1 MIAYSIN
8 GHIEVKS
15 RHHAPNMKHLN
26 WDDLRLLSLIAQEGT
41 LRGAA
46 RKAGLSPATLSRR
59 LDALEEAVGQKLV
72 ERFQGGCI
80 PTAFGADVVALADQM
95 GEIALEVERTR
106 DRQNAHAASG
116 VVRINTDEWLSYFL
130 TTRFAPFHEAYPNV
144 EVEIVTSHRPYS
156 LARREADIAIRP
168 YRPEQ
173 LDLVTR
179 HIGTLS
185 FGLYCSRDVA
195 TRHAAAFANQ
205 QWASMPFVGFD
216 EPRAEFQSG
225 RWLRALPGG
234 PVPWMRCSYGL
245 GILDGVAHG
254 AGLGVLA
261 TFLANDQHD
270 LVAAIAH
277 IPELDQD
284 IWLSMHGGLR
294 TSARV
299 RAVVDFM
306 GQVFSQYRET
316 GR

>member
-1 MIAYSIN
+1 
-8 GHIEVKS
+8 
-15 RHHAPNMKHLN
+15 MKHLN
-26 WDDLRLLSLIAQEGT
+26 WDDLRLLSHIAKEGT

-59 LDALEEAVGQKLV
+59 LDDLEEAVGQKLV

-80 PTAFGADVVALADQM
+80 PTAFGADIFALADQM
-95 GEIALEVERTR
+95 GEIALEVGRAR
-106 DRQNAHAASG
+106 DRQEAHAVSG

-130 TTRFAPFHEAYPNV
+130 TTRFARFHDAYPDV

-156 LARREADIAIRP
+156 LARREADIAVRP

-179 HIGTLS
+179 HVGTLS
-185 FGLYCSRDVA
+185 FGLYCSRAVA
-195 TRHAAAFANQ
+195 DRHAAAIAGRA
-205 QWASMPFVGFD
+205 WSGLPFVGFD
-216 EPRAEFQSG
+216 EPRAEFQSD
-225 RWLRALPGG
+225 RWLRALPGA
-234 PVPWMRCSYGL
+234 PAPWMRCSYGL

-261 TFLANDQHD
+261 TFLANDVPD
-270 LVAAIAH
+270 LVAALPA
-277 IPELDQD
+277 IPELDQE
-284 IWLSMHGGLR
+284 IWLSMHRSLR

-306 GQVFSQYRET
+306 GQVFSEYRET

>member
-1 MIAYSIN
+1 
-8 GHIEVKS
+8 
-15 RHHAPNMKHLN
+15 MKHTN
-26 WDDLRLLSLIAQEGT
+26 WDDLRLLLLIAQEGT

-46 RKAGLSPATLSRR
+46 RKAGLSAATLSRR
-59 LDALEEAVGQKLV
+59 LDDLEAALGQKVV
-72 ERFQGGCI
+72 ERFQGGCT
-80 PTAFGADVVALADQM
+80 PTAFGAEIIAAAGQM
-95 GEIALEVERTR
+95 GEIALEIERTR
-106 DRQNAHAASG
+106 DHQDAHAASG

-130 TTRFAPFHEAYPNV
+130 TTRFARFHDAYPNV

-185 FGLYCSRDVA
+185 FGLYCSREVA
-195 TRHAAAFANQ
+195 ARNAAALASRD
-205 QWASMPFVGFD
+205 WARLPFVGFD
-216 EPRAEFQSG
+216 EPRAEFQSD
-225 RWLRALPGG
+225 RWLRALPGA
-234 PVPWMRCSYGL
+234 PAPWMRCSYGL

-261 TFLANDQHD
+261 TFLAVDLQD
-270 LVAAIAH
+270 LVAAIPH

-284 IWLSMHGGLR
+284 IWLSMHSGLR
-294 TSARV
+294 ASARI

-306 GQVFSQYRET
+306 GQVFSEYRRT

>member
-1 MIAYSIN
+1 
-8 GHIEVKS
+8 
-15 RHHAPNMKHLN
+15 MKHLN
-26 WDDLRLLSLIAQEGT
+26 WDDLRLLVLIAQEGS

-46 RKAGLSPATLSRR
+46 RKAGVSPATLSRR
-59 LDALEEAVGQKLV
+59 LDDLEQAVGQRLL
-72 ERFQGGCI
+72 ERFQGGCT
-80 PTAFGADVVALADQM
+80 PTTFGANIFALAEQM

-106 DRQNAHAASG
+106 DQQDAHAASG

-130 TTRFAPFHEAYPNV
+130 TTRFARFHEAYPNI
-144 EVEIVTSHRPYS
+144 EVEIVTSHRPYN

-179 HIGTLS
+179 QIGTLS

-195 TRHAAAFANQ
+195 TRHAAALAQ
-205 QWASMPFVGFD
+205 RDWASLPFVGFD
-216 EPRAEFQSG
+216 EPRSEFQSD
-225 RWLRALPGG
+225 RWLRALPGA
-234 PVPWMRCSYGL
+234 PAPWMRCSYGL

-261 TFLANDQHD
+261 TFLAGDLQH
-270 LVAAIAH
+270 LVAVQPH

-284 IWLSMHGGLR
+284 IWLSMHSGLR
-294 TSARV
+294 SSARV

-306 GQVFSQYRET
+306 GQVFGEYRES
-316 GR
+316 RNR

>member
-1 MIAYSIN
+1 
-8 GHIEVKS
+8 
-15 RHHAPNMKHLN
+15 MKHLN

-59 LDALEEAVGQKLV
+59 LDQLEDAVGQKLV
-72 ERFQGGCI
+72 ERFQSGCI
-80 PTAFGADVVALADQM
+80 PTAFGADVFALAEQM
-95 GEIALEVERTR
+95 GDIALEVEHARAQ
-106 DRQNAHAASG
+106 QNAHGASG

-130 TTRFAPFHEAYPNV
+130 TTRFAPFHDAYPDV
-144 EVEIVTSHRPYS
+144 EVEIVTSHRPYN

-179 HIGTLS
+179 QIGTLS

-195 TRHAAAFANQ
+195 TRHAAALARRD
-205 QWASMPFVGFD
+205 WTDVPFVGFD
-216 EPRAEFQSG
+216 EPRAEFHSD
-225 RWLRALPGG
+225 RWLRALPGARA
-234 PVPWMRCSYGL
+234 PWMRCSYGL

-261 TFLANDQHD
+261 TFLAVEAHD
-270 LVAAIAH
+270 LVAALPH

-284 IWLSMHGGLR
+284 IWLSMHSGLR

-299 RAVVDFM
+299 RAVVDFV
-306 GQVFSQYRET
+306 GQLFAQYREN
-316 GR
+316 GG

>member
-1 MIAYSIN
+1 
-8 GHIEVKS
+8 
-15 RHHAPNMKHLN
+15 MKHLN
-26 WDDLRLLSLIAQEGT
+26 WDDLRLLLLIAQEGT

-46 RKAGLSPATLSRR
+46 RKAGVSPATMSRR
-59 LDALEEAVGQKLV
+59 LDELEEAVGQKLV

-80 PTAFGADVVALADQM
+80 PTAYGSDIFALAGQM

-106 DRQNAHAASG
+106 DQRNAHAASG

-156 LARREADIAIRP
+156 LARREADIAVRP

-179 HIGTLS
+179 QIGTLS

-195 TRHAAAFANQ
+195 TRHAAAIASQ
-205 QWASMPFVGFD
+205 DWASLPFVGFD
-216 EPRAEFQSG
+216 EPRAEFQSD
-225 RWLRALPGG
+225 RWLRALPGA
-234 PVPWMRCSYGL
+234 PAPWMRCSYGL

-261 TFLANDQHD
+261 TFLAGEELD
-270 LVAAIAH
+270 LATVIPH

-284 IWLSMHGGLR
+284 IWLSMHSGLR

-306 GQVFSQYRET
+306 GQVFSEYRET

>member
-1 MIAYSIN
+1 M
-8 GHIEVKS
+8 
-15 RHHAPNMKHLN
+15 N
-26 WDDLRLLSLIAQEGT
+26 WDDLRLLVMIAQEGS

-46 RKAGLSPATLSRR
+46 GKAGLSPATLSRR
-59 LDALEEAVGQKLV
+59 LDDLEEAVGQKLV
-72 ERFQGGCI
+72 ERFQGGCT
-80 PTAFGADVVALADQM
+80 PTAFGTGIVALAGQM
-95 GEIALEVERTR
+95 GELALEVERTR
-106 DRQNAHAASG
+106 DHQDAHAASG

-130 TTRFAPFHEAYPNV
+130 TTRFARFHEAYPNI

-179 HIGTLS
+179 QIGTLS

-195 TRHAAAFANQ
+195 NRHAAALARQ
-205 QWASMPFVGFD
+205 DWASLPFVGFD
-216 EPRAEFQSG
+216 EPRSEFQSD
-225 RWLRALPGG
+225 RWLRALPGA
-234 PVPWMRCSYGL
+234 PAPWMRCSYGL

-261 TFLANDQHD
+261 TFLASDLQD
-270 LVAAIAH
+270 LVAVLPH

-284 IWLSMHGGLR
+284 IWLSMHSGLR

-306 GQVFSQYRET
+306 GQVFGEYRASKN
-316 GR
+316 R

>member
-1 MIAYSIN
+1 
-8 GHIEVKS
+8 
-15 RHHAPNMKHLN
+15 MKHMN
-26 WDDLRLLSLIAQEGT
+26 WDDLKILALVVSEGT

-46 RKAGLSPATLSRR
+46 KRLGTSPATLSRR
-59 LDALEEAVGQKLV
+59 LDDLEAALGQKLV
-72 ERFQGGCI
+72 ERFQGGCV
-80 PTAFGADVVALADQM
+80 PTAAGADIAAWAAQM

-106 DRQNAHAASG
+106 DHQDAHAASG
-116 VVRINTDEWLSYFL
+116 TVRINTDEWLSYFL
-130 TTRFAPFHEAYPNV
+130 TTRFARFHSLYPNV

-179 HIGTLS
+179 QLGTLS
-185 FGLYCSRDVA
+185 FGLYGSRA
-195 TRHAAAFANQ
+195 IAARHADAIGRRD
-205 QWASMPFVGFD
+205 WAGVPFVGFD
-216 EPRAEFQSG
+216 EPRAEFQSDQ
-225 RWLRALPGG
+225 WLRALPGA
-234 PVPWMRCSYGL
+234 PAPWMRCSYGL
-245 GILDGVAHG
+245 GILDGVSHG

-261 TFLANDQHD
+261 TFLAVDQPD
-270 LVAAIAH
+270 LVAAIPH

-284 IWLSMHGGLR
+284 IWLSMHAGLR

-306 GQVFSQYRET
+306 GEVFAQYRAT

>member
-1 MIAYSIN
+1 
-8 GHIEVKS
+8 
-15 RHHAPNMKHLN
+15 MKHLN
-26 WDDLRLLSLIAQEGT
+26 WDDLRLLVLIAQEGS

-46 RKAGLSPATLSRR
+46 RKAGVSPATLSRR
-59 LDALEEAVGQKLV
+59 LDDLEQAVGQRLL
-72 ERFQGGCI
+72 ERFQGGCT
-80 PTAFGADVVALADQM
+80 PTTFGANIFALAEQM

-106 DRQNAHAASG
+106 DQQDAHAASG

-130 TTRFAPFHEAYPNV
+130 TTRFARFHEAYPNI
-144 EVEIVTSHRPYS
+144 EVEIVTSHRPYN

-179 HIGTLS
+179 QIGTLS

-195 TRHAAAFANQ
+195 TRHAAALTQ
-205 QWASMPFVGFD
+205 RDWASLPFVGFD
-216 EPRAEFQSG
+216 EPRSEFQSD
-225 RWLRALPGG
+225 RWLRALPGA
-234 PVPWMRCSYGL
+234 PAPWMRCSYGL

-261 TFLANDQHD
+261 TFLAGDLQH
-270 LVAAIAH
+270 LVAVQPH

-284 IWLSMHGGLR
+284 IWLSMHSGLR
-294 TSARV
+294 SSARV

-306 GQVFSQYRET
+306 GQVFGEYRET

>member
-1 MIAYSIN
+1 
-8 GHIEVKS
+8 
-15 RHHAPNMKHLN
+15 MKHLD
-26 WDDLRLLSLIAQEGT
+26 WDDLRLLLLIAQEGT

-46 RKAGLSPATLSRR
+46 RKAGVSPATMSRR
-59 LDALEEAVGQKLV
+59 LDELEEAVGQKLV

-80 PTAFGADVVALADQM
+80 PTAYGSDIFALAGQM

-106 DRQNAHAASG
+106 DQRNAHAASG

-130 TTRFAPFHEAYPNV
+130 TTRFARFHDAYPNI

-156 LARREADIAIRP
+156 LARREADIAVRP

-179 HIGTLS
+179 QLGTLS

-195 TRHAAAFANQ
+195 TRHAAAIASQ
-205 QWASMPFVGFD
+205 DWAKLPFVGFD
-216 EPRAEFQSG
+216 EPRSEFQSDQ
-225 RWLRALPGG
+225 WLRALPGA
-234 PVPWMRCSYGL
+234 PAPWMRCSYGL

-261 TFLANDQHD
+261 TFLAGDAQD
-270 LVAAIAH
+270 LVAAIPH

-284 IWLSMHGGLR
+284 IWLSMHSGLR

-306 GQVFSQYRET
+306 GQVFSEYRET

>member
-1 MIAYSIN
+1 
-8 GHIEVKS
+8 
-15 RHHAPNMKHLN
+15 MKHLD
-26 WDDLRLLSLIAQEGT
+26 WDDLRLLVLIAEEGS

-59 LDALEEAVGQKLV
+59 LDGLEEAVGQKVL
-72 ERFQGGCI
+72 ERFQGGCT
-80 PTAFGADVVALADQM
+80 PTPFGAGMFALAEQM
-95 GEIALEVERTR
+95 AEIALEVERTR
-106 DRQNAHAASG
+106 DQGNAQAASG

-130 TTRFAPFHEAYPNV
+130 TTRFARFHDAYPNI

-179 HIGTLS
+179 QIGTLA

-195 TRHAAAFANQ
+195 TRHADALARQ
-205 QWASMPFVGFD
+205 DWASLPFVGFD
-216 EPRAEFQSG
+216 EPRSEFQSD
-225 RWLRALPGG
+225 RWLRALPGA
-234 PVPWMRCSYGL
+234 PAPWMRCSYGL

-261 TFLANDQHD
+261 TFLAGDLQD
-270 LVAAIAH
+270 LVAVQPH
-277 IPELDQD
+277 IPELDQA
-284 IWLSMHGGLR
+284 IWLSMHSGLR

-306 GQVFSQYRET
+306 GQVFDEYRET

>member
-1 MIAYSIN
+1 
-8 GHIEVKS
+8 
-15 RHHAPNMKHLN
+15 MKHLD
-26 WDDLRLLSLIAQEGT
+26 WDDLRLLVLIAGEGS

-59 LDALEEAVGQKLV
+59 LDDLEAAVGQKLL
-72 ERFQGGCI
+72 ERFQGGCT
-80 PTAFGADVVALADQM
+80 PTPFGADIFALAEQM
-95 GEIALEVERTR
+95 GEIALEVERAR
-106 DRQNAHAASG
+106 DQENAHAASG

-130 TTRFAPFHEAYPNV
+130 TTRFARFHDAYPNI
-144 EVEIVTSHRPYS
+144 EVEIVTSHRPYN

-179 HIGTLS
+179 QLGTLS

-195 TRHAAAFANQ
+195 ARHAAALAQ
-205 QWASMPFVGFD
+205 QDWASLPFVGFD
-216 EPRAEFQSG
+216 EPRSEFQSD
-225 RWLRALPGG
+225 RWLRALPGA
-234 PVPWMRCSYGL
+234 PAPWMRCSYGL
-245 GILDGVAHG
+245 GILDGVSHG

-261 TFLANDQHD
+261 TFLAGDLQN
-270 LVAAIAH
+270 LVAVLPH

-284 IWLSMHGGLR
+284 IWLSMHGSLR

-306 GQVFSQYRET
+306 GQVFGEYRET
-316 GR
+316 GH